1 MTAPA
6 AEMRRRGDML
16 VGPFRRPRQ
25 MLSRQSV
32 SGSASIHDDGTAQ
45 KLGFSGGTIEG
56 PTHFTQFEPLAE
68 SFWGSEWRRTG
79 CISAHYR
86 APAFEGEAV
95 RALATL
101 SSERPDRAI
110 IRMEKEDGTEVLVG
124 SMSVGED
131 APQSAL
137 RARLEQLQPLAN
149 PVLVADVPVGTRTGR
164 TAVAMGRDTHM
175 GNLYPFSLADKLAV
189 ITEPSERFEREL
201 PFEMISVLANAKADI
216 EPFAVRRPSVGLFA
230 DQEIRLHDGP
240 LRVGGTYEVAREV
253 IARTGSRKTE
263 SLWVEYSIYR
273 AGEAEPVATML
284 LNLAS
289 LKASYPDYEA
299 DARALYGEDNDG

>member
-6 AEMRRRGDML
+6 ADALRQGDVL
-16 VGPFRRPRQ
+16 VGPFRRPLQ

-32 SGSASIHDDGTAQ
+32 SGSASIHDDNTAQ

-68 SFWGSEWRRTG
+68 RFWGGEWRRTG

-86 APAFEGEAV
+86 APVFEGESV

-101 SSERPDRAI
+101 SGDRPDRAI

-124 SMSVGED
+124 SMSVGEA
-131 APQSAL
+131 APQTAL
-137 RARLEQLQPLAN
+137 RARLEQLPQLAK
-149 PVLVADVPVGTRTGR
+149 PVLVADVPVGTRTSR
-164 TAVAMGRDTHM
+164 MPVTMGRDTHM
-175 GNLYPFSLADKLAV
+175 GNLYPFSLADKLSV
-189 ITEPSERFEREL
+189 ITEPNERFEREL
-201 PFEMISVLANAKADI
+201 PFEMISVLANSKADV

-240 LRVGGTYEVAREV
+240 LRVGETYEVAREV

-273 AGEAEPVATML
+273 AGEGDPVATML

-289 LKASYPDYEA
+289 LKASYPDYDA
-299 DARALYGEDNDG
+299 DARALYGEEIDG

>member
-1 MTAPA
+1 MTGFDCDIV
-6 AEMRRRGDML
+6 RQGDTL
-16 VGPFRRPRQ
+16 TGPFRRPRQ

-32 SGSASIHDDGTAQ
+32 SGNASIHDDGTA
-45 KLGFSGGTIEG
+45 KELGFSGGTIEG

-68 SFWGSEWRRTG
+68 TLWGSEWRRTG

-86 APAFEGEAV
+86 APVFEGEAV
-95 RALATL
+95 RAQANP
-101 SSERPDRAI
+101 SRDRPDYAT
-110 IRMEKEDGTEVLVG
+110 IRMEKEDGTEVLTG

-137 RARLEQLQPLAN
+137 RARLETLEPLAE
-149 PVLVADVPVGTRTGR
+149 PVLVADVPVGARASRQTVT
-164 TAVAMGRDTHM
+164 MGRDTRM
-175 GNLYPFSLADKLAV
+175 GDLYPFTLAEKLDL
-189 ITEPSERFEREL
+189 ITEPNERFDSEL
-201 PFEMISVLANAKADI
+201 PFEMISVLANAGADE

-230 DQEIRLHDGP
+230 DQEIRLLDGP
-240 LRVGGTYEVAREV
+240 IRVGETYEVSREV

-263 SLWVEYSIYR
+263 SMWVEYRIVR
-273 AGEAEPVATML
+273 AGEGDPAAIML

-299 DARALYGEDNDG
+299 DARALYGEKIDG

>member
-1 MTAPA
+1 MTGLA
-6 AEMRRRGDML
+6 ADIQRQGDML
-16 VGPFRRPRQ
+16 TGPYRRPRQ
-25 MLSRQSV
+25 MLSQQSV
-32 SGSASIHDDGTAQ
+32 SGSASIHDDDTAQ
-45 KLGFSGGTIEG
+45 ELGFSGGTIEG

-68 SFWGSEWRRTG
+68 SFWGSEWRHTG

-86 APAFEGEAV
+86 APVFEGEKV

-101 SSERPDRAI
+101 SSDRPDFAT
-110 IRMEKEDGTEVLVG
+110 IRMEKEDGTEVLTG

-137 RARLEQLQPLAN
+137 RARLEQLQPLVN
-149 PVLVADVPVGTRTGR
+149 PVLVADVPVGTRTPR
-164 TAVAMGRDTHM
+164 MPVTMGRETHM
-175 GNLYPFSLADKLAV
+175 GNLYPFSLADKLGV
-189 ITEPSERFEREL
+189 ITEPNDRFEREL
-201 PFEMISVLANAKADI
+201 PFEMISVLANAKADV

-230 DQEIRLHDGP
+230 DQEIRLHHGP
-240 LRVGGTYEVAREV
+240 LRVGETYEIAREV

-273 AGEAEPVATML
+273 AGEGDPVATML

-289 LKASYPDYEA
+289 LKASYPDYAA
-299 DARALYGEDNDG
+299 DARALYGEKIDG